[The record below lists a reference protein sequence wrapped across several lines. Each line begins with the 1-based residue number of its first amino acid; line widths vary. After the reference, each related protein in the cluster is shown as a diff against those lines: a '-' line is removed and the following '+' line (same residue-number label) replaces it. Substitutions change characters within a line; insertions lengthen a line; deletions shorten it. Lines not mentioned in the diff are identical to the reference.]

1 MTLIVHN
8 KNFDTENPWYKLEII
23 DEGGA
28 FYLLTYL
35 VGMTGDSYH
44 LTIEDAKKEALL
56 VYGVNECDWI
66 EVPDNSNVPT
76 DVAQLQKLVVSLS
89 QANAEMAAKLYRMAS
104 ELQQIRCHFE
114 EFFSKS
120 FEKD

>member
-1 MTLIVHN
+1 MTFIVYN
-8 KNFDTENPWYKLEII
+8 KNFDAGNPWYKLEII

-35 VGMTGDSYH
+35 VGMVGDSYH
-44 LTIEDAKKEALL
+44 LTFEEAKKEALL

-66 EVPDNSNVPT
+66 EVPDNSSVPT

-89 QANAEMAAKLYRMAS
+89 QANAEMAAKFCRMAS

-114 EFFSKS
+114 EFFSTS